1 VSDRV
6 NLQPDADPDADAVPA
21 GDFLVDSDVVADATT
36 PGRYHVEMSSA
47 WKVFYLFGGM
57 TMACALRAVQREL
70 DRDDFVPLTA
80 NALFVQ
86 PVSPG
91 PVEIDVQVLRSGR
104 TAGQAVADLRNT
116 HHDGTALH
124 LTAAFGQ
131 LHESS
136 IDYLDATFP
145 DVPMPDDCQPPPP
158 RPDDSPFANI
168 NFHEQTDWRP
178 TTWWDPADW
187 QPAPAVASAW
197 TRLVKEPRLPDGTI
211 DPVSLCIPADTLGMA
226 IGQRVGPD
234 PFFILTLEIGL
245 QFLGPTE
252 SPWLL
257 QHVRAPYAADG
268 YGTGSVEL
276 WDVDRRLIAFATQ
289 RARLR
294 TVAPGE
300 RLGPS

>member
-1 VSDRV
+1 M
-6 NLQPDADPDADAVPA
+6 
-21 GDFLVDSDVVADATT
+21 TT
-36 PGRYHVEMSSA
+36 SCPSPR
-47 WKVFYLFGGM
+47 
-57 TMACALRAVQREL
+57 
-70 DRDDFVPLTA
+70 

-116 HHDGTALH
+116 HQDGTALH

-136 IDYLDATFP
+136 IDYLDVTFP

-178 TTWWDPADW
+178 TAWWDPVDW
-187 QPAPAVASAW
+187 QPSPAVASAW

-245 QFLGPTE
+245 QFFGPTE

-257 QHVRAPYAADG
+257 QHVRRA
-268 YGTGSVEL
+268 L
-276 WDVDRRLIAFATQ
+276 RRRRLRHRLGRAVGCRPATDRVRHRTRPLAHRRPG
-289 RARLR
+289 RAPRPGLTGAHTGEPVVSWAWGCGEEAAAPRRRRTRRLR
-294 TVAPGE
+294 SAPSPRRGRRR
-300 RLGPS
+300 RLCGRR